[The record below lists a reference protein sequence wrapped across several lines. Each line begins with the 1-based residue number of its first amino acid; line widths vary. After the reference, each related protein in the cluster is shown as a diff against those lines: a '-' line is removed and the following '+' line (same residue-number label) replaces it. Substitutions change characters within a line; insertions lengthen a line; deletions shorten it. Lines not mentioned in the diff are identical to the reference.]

1 MIKKYLTF
9 GAIGL
14 MFATSLPM
22 PSYAQSN
29 PLSWSVDRSAK
40 FSAVLRAKRPNG
52 KDRFVAWCDRS
63 QRGFINI
70 NILGNLSSVPSDKTV
85 RVSVEGD
92 KRTVQ
97 ATGQVQTL
105 SNERNIY
112 LQTKGSQRF
121 WVTLAS
127 SQRIRFFV
135 EGSRISVLRNLDT
148 QKITRFIKICSN
160 QSTFAEFKT
169 KVNKQVAVAKPQQPA
184 QPAKPPAKKKDN
196 DISVAEGVA
205 LGILG
210 IGAAII
216 GNEIAKEIFDDKSQK
231 PQQPA
236 RQPQQPAAP
245 TYQQRVWGVSGSYES
260 IAATDC
266 SGDCEEDK
274 SILFACRGDGLPA
287 SVDVLALGG
296 ENGRT
301 GATEPVYITVGQQVF
316 AYNAT
321 INGPG
326 LVGYW
331 PSFFVN
337 PNDPLIEALQSGSVA
352 RVSIGNTNT
361 DIGLRGSRSAL
372 NIFKAHC
379 GWNNVPVGTQFS
391 DGFPVTPDQ
400 PSGNDASWF
409 TSQYTDNDTGRPYST
424 LSFGIP
430 ETDALGFYA
439 SCEIGAGNQSIPIDM
454 QLDYG
459 TLRSGAPVT
468 GYIQASNQTFQLPG
482 NVFQES
488 SEWAG
493 IRVYV
498 DANDPV
504 WEAMQD
510 EPQTITYGLYGGGQ
524 NATPSQSAARAVSEF
539 ANSCQQRSFGPT
551 TQNPQQNFG
560 QQYTCNDRSR
570 LTLSIIDTNGVSI
583 ANVRLEG
590 GAEMSLIKV
599 PTQLGTKY
607 SNGNATLNVNG
618 QRVRFSTNNK
628 TLFCQG

>member
-9 GAIGL
+9 GAMGL
-14 MFATSLPM
+14 IFATSVPLPG
-22 PSYAQSN
+22 YAQSN

-40 FSAVLRAKRPNG
+40 FAAVLRAKRPNG

-63 QRGFINI
+63 QKGIINI
-70 NILGNLSSVPSDKTV
+70 NVLGNLSSVPRDSTV
-85 RVSVEGD
+85 RVSIEGD

-97 ATGQVQTL
+97 NTGQVQTL

-112 LQTKGSQRF
+112 MQTSGSQRL
-121 WVTLAS
+121 WVTMAS
-127 SQRIRFFV
+127 SQKIRFFIGGNRV
-135 EGSRISVLRNLDT
+135 SVLRNVDD
-148 QKITRFIKICSN
+148 QKIKRFVKICSN
-160 QSTFAEFKT
+160 RSTFAEFQT
-169 KVNKQVAVAKPQQPA
+169 KVNKQIAGPKPQQPA
-184 QPAKPPAKKKDN
+184 QPQAKKKD
-196 DISVAEGVA
+196 DDFSVAEGIA

-216 GNEIAKEIFDDKSQK
+216 GNEIAKELSDNKSSK

-236 RQPQQPAAP
+236 SQPQQPATP
-245 TYQQRVWGVSGSYES
+245 TYEQRVWGVGGSYDT
-260 IAATDC
+260 IVATDC

-274 SILFACRGDGLPA
+274 SVMFACRGDGLPA
-287 SVDVLALGG
+287 LVDVFALGLESG
-296 ENGRT
+296 SS
-301 GATEPVYITVGQQVF
+301 GATEPVYISVGQQVF

-337 PNDPLIEALQSGSVA
+337 PNDPVIEALQSGSVA
-352 RVSIGNTNT
+352 RVSIGNATT
-361 DIGLRGSRSAL
+361 DIGLKGSRSAL

-379 GWNNVPVGTQFS
+379 GWNNVPVGTQFA
-391 DGFPVTPDQ
+391 DGFPVAPDQ
-400 PSGNDASWF
+400 PPANDAFWF
-409 TSQYTDNDTGRPYST
+409 ASQHTDNDTGRPYAT

-439 SCEIGAGNQSIPIDM
+439 SCEIGAGNQSVPLDM

-459 TLRSGAPVT
+459 TLRAGAPVT
-468 GYIQASNQTFQLPG
+468 GYIQASNQTFQFRG
-482 NVFQES
+482 NVFEES

-498 DANDPV
+498 DADDPV
-504 WEAMQD
+504 WQAMQD

-524 NATPSQSAARAVSEF
+524 NSTSSQSAAGAVSQF
-539 ANSCQQRSFGPT
+539 VNSCERRSSGSNG
-551 TQNPQQNFG
+551 QNSQPSVG

-570 LTLSIIDTNGVSI
+570 LLLSFTDTNGVSI
-583 ANVRLEG
+583 ANVRLES
-590 GAEMSLIKV
+590 GAEITLIKV

-607 SNGNATLNVNG
+607 SNGDATLNVNG
-618 QRVRFSTNNK
+618 QRVRFSTNNR
-628 TLFCQG
+628 TLFCQGS